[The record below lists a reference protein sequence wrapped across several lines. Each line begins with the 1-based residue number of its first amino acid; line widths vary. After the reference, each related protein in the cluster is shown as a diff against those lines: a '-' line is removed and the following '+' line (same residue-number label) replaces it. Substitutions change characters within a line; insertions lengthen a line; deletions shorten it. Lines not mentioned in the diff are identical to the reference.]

1 MTDPVEIELATI
13 RAVKQRDIEAL
24 AALCHE
30 DVEFHDAPSLPYG
43 GERRGKQ
50 QLRRELEAAP
60 NSWLGTWGPLQP
72 TPAERRMDAR
82 VVAAHEGEVAV
93 VYRQR
98 ALSAAGER
106 FDAPVFALYHVRNG
120 KFARAQMFHYDTAA
134 ILAFLDRATT

>member
-1 MTDPVEIELATI
+1 MTDPSEIVLAAI
-13 RAVKQRDIEAL
+13 RAVEQRDSEAL

-30 DVEFHDAPSLPYG
+30 QVEFHDAPSLPYG
-43 GERRGKQ
+43 GERRGIGG
-50 QLRRELEAAP
+50 ELEAAP
-60 NSWLGTWGPLQP
+60 DSWLGTWAPLQP

-82 VVAAHEGEVAV
+82 VVAAHDGEVAV

-106 FDAPVFALYHVRNG
+106 FDAPVFALYRVRDG

-134 ILAFLDRATT
+134 ILAFLDRAR